1 MQLQVVP
8 VTPFQQNCSVIWCDR
23 TLAAAIVDPGGELE
37 RVLEVVAANKLEL
50 QGHGPMSSFG
60 AERRTNP
67 FVADRLL
74 APQRSAAA
82 ERGA

>member
-23 TLAAAIVDPGGELE
+23 T
-37 RVLEVVAANKLEL
+37 
-50 QGHGPMSSFG
+50 
-60 AERRTNP
+60 RTNP